1 MTKKL
6 FFLIPILSGLVTAN
20 CFAVTLPAGTVLNVQ
35 TVSVISSQSVVGR
48 SFEAK
53 LAHNLSVKGN
63 VVAPARTKA
72 FGKITSSRANS
83 RKSGPLSVELASLEL
98 NGRRVPV
105 KTSSVDPQSSLQS
118 AIKAHTG
125 FTAGTTVVNPGSRM
139 QFQLLQPVTL

>member
-1 MTKKL
+1 MSM
-6 FFLIPILSGLVTAN
+6 ISGFAAAN
-20 CFAVTLPAGTVLNVQ
+20 YFAVTIPAGTVLSVQ
-35 TVSVISSQSVVGR
+35 TVSVITSQNVVGR

-63 VVAPARTKA
+63 VVAPAGTKA
-72 FGKITSSRANS
+72 FGTITSSRANP
-83 RKSGPLSVELASLEL
+83 RRSGPLSVELASITV

-118 AIKAHTG
+118 AIKAHAG